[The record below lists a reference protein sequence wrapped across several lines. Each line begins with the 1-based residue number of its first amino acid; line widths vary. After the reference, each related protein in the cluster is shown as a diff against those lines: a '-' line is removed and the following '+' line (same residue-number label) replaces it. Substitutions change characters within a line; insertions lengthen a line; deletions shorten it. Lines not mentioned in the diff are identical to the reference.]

1 MATKGKN
8 GIYAYIVLV
17 SLALLGLAG
26 LRFYSLYLEHELMAL
41 NQQIEALQQKDLLL
55 SQRLLSMMAPDRV
68 VYYASG
74 KLGMTKSL
82 ERDSTIRL
90 AIAPGSE
97 RFQGDNLP
105 TVALEKR
112 KTLRIFSAFASAKE
126 NRED

>member
-1 MATKGKN
+1 VATKGKK

-90 AIAPGSE
+90 AIAPDSE

-112 KTLRIFSAFASAKE
+112 KTFGIFSAFASAKE
-126 NRED
+126 DRED